1 MKILTILGTRPE
13 LIRLSR
19 IIPLLDK
26 FSKQVIVHTGQN
38 YDENLD
44 KVFFENFKLRKPNY
58 YLDAKGSFGQQISI
72 ILNKIEKIINIEKP
86 DRFLVLGDTN
96 SSLGAIMAKRMGIKV
111 FHMEAGNRCY
121 DDKVPEEVNR
131 RIIDHS
137 SDYLLPYTYRSCE
150 NLTSEGISRNR
161 IFVIGNPI
169 FEVLKYNEKKIR
181 NSKILEKL
189 KLKKNK
195 FFLLTLHRSENTDD
209 PKRIYQLIQS
219 FDKIYKKYKL
229 KTIWPIH
236 PRSRKSITIN
246 KIKLPKGL
254 EIIEPLDFFNFIKL
268 EKNCYCTIT
277 DSGTVQEEC
286 AIFNIPNLTIR
297 DSTERPETIEHGS
310 NFITGVSIDKIL
322 NGISLTLKNRNKS
335 QCPLEYKY
343 KNVSNTVAKIILQNY
358 LND

>member
-26 FSKQVIVHTGQN
+26 HSEQVIIHTGQN
-38 YDENLD
+38 FDENLD
-44 KVFFENFKLRKPNY
+44 KVFFQNFKLRKPNY
-58 YLDAKGSFGQQISI
+58 YLGAKGSFGQQISI
-72 ILNKIEKIINIEKP
+72 ILNKIEKIIDFEKP

-96 SSLGAIMAKRMGIKV
+96 SSLGAIMAKRMSIKV

-121 DDKVPEEVNR
+121 DDRVPEEVNR

-169 FEVLKYNEKKIR
+169 FEVLKYNESKIDK
-181 NSKILEKL
+181 SKILKKL
-189 KLKKNK
+189 KIKKNK
-195 FFLLTLHRSENTDD
+195 FFLLTLHRSENVDN
-209 PKRIYQLIQS
+209 PKRIHQFIKS
-219 FDKIYKKYKL
+219 FEKIYKKFKL

-236 PRSRKSITIN
+236 PRSKKSIEKN
-246 KIKLPKGL
+246 KIKLPEGL

-268 EKNCYCTIT
+268 EKNSFCVIT

-297 DSTERPETIEHGS
+297 DSTERPETIEYGS

-322 NGISLTLKNRNKS
+322 NGISLTLSSKS
-335 QCPLEYKY
+335 ESDCPPEYKY
-343 KNVSNTVAKIILQNY
+343 KNVSKTVAKIILQNY